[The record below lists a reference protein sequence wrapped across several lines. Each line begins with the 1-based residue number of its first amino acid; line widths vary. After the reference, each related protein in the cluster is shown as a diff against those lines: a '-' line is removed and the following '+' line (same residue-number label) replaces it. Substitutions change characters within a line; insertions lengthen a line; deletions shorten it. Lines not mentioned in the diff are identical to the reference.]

1 MRTIGRTSR
10 RSVVHMTSQTKAND
24 KNKQHTTGTHNKP
37 SAVFFGTADF
47 LRKKWR
53 HFFNAEAI
61 PADRR
66 KIIALKRRRSLRYA
80 VCLLMGI
87 VQFSCAFF
95 FSRAHVMQI
104 QPFGLAY
111 LCAATKY
118 VPFIFLG
125 TLFGSIGGQETM
137 ILQIAAAVLI
147 FAARYLI
154 SRFLMYSPQRVKN
167 HLRIDSQTSTMANTV
182 AGDIS
187 NDMFL
192 KNFFHAVM
200 PGGIFGENAAL
211 RAGIGAIAALLLAI
225 GQVILSGFSTL
236 SIVTAVFTVA
246 AIPAMTYAYAG
257 VFDGPRAGALCE
269 AGTAAVLFTL
279 VLSFDGMLLFG
290 LSLKIL
296 SAFFFT
302 LYISKTGG
310 ILRGGVIGLLCGLA
324 CDPIY
329 APLFAL
335 AGFASGVFWGVGCI
349 TAVLVACAAGI
360 GYAVYI
366 NGFAA
371 IRSVVPDLLVAAAI
385 FYPFARYQLLPHIFY
400 GGKATAE
407 ANEAT
412 LREAFVTSRRET
424 GVKEKIQA
432 MSEVFSSLSTA
443 FYGLAERMRRPCVRE
458 LQQLCDE
465 TCEKYCSRCSYHSL
479 CWERELEETEKSLK
493 RLTSVLYEKG
503 RVEKN
508 SVPERLQNR
517 CLSLEKI
524 LADLNASV
532 ANLLEEKIQRDKTEV
547 FAMDYEAVSKLL
559 TAAIEENAEDFE
571 PDIALSRRVRRAME
585 YMDFYA
591 QNVTVFGSR
600 KKSILAAGVDL
611 NRMHLGADELR
622 STFENL
628 AGVRYHTPSFEIN
641 DEYVTMSLTAAPCF
655 EAEWSVSQDSKESE
669 SMCGDA
675 ASLFANREDYFYAIL
690 SDGMGSGREASVT
703 AQLCSMFL
711 ERMLLCGN
719 RRSVTLEMLNSFLRS
734 RSDECSATVDLAEID
749 MITGEACFI
758 KSGAAP
764 SFIVRNGNIFR
775 ISSNTTPMG
784 ILRSIHAEQ
793 TRFQLLSGD
802 IIVMVSDGIAPETD
816 EGIWLAELLA
826 NEMCG
831 NLHVMADRIVSRAK
845 ERNLRTD
852 DMTAILIRVTAKDEA

>member
-1 MRTIGRTSR
+1 
-10 RSVVHMTSQTKAND
+10 MTSQTQANE
-24 KNKQHTTGTHNKP
+24 KNKRKNTKVPDKP
-37 SAVFFGTADF
+37 SAVFRGTADYIK
-47 LRKKWR
+47 KKWR

-61 PADRR
+61 PADKR
-66 KIIALKRRRSLRYA
+66 KSISIKRKRSLRYT
-80 VCLLMGI
+80 VCLFMG
-87 VQFSCAFF
+87 VAQFGCAFL

-104 QPFGLAY
+104 HPFGLAY

-125 TLFGSIGGQETM
+125 TLFGSVGDQDNM
-137 ILQIAAAVLI
+137 MLLVAASVFI
-147 FAARYLI
+147 FSARYLL
-154 SRFLMYSPQRVKN
+154 SRFLMYSPQKIKN
-167 HLRIDSQTSTMANTV
+167 QLRTDDQNSAMASTA

-187 NDMFL
+187 NDIFL

-200 PGGIFGENAAL
+200 PGGIFGENAAT
-211 RAGIGAIAALLLAI
+211 RAGIGAVAALLLAI
-225 GQVILSGFSTL
+225 FQVILSGFTTL
-236 SIVTAVFTVA
+236 SVVTAIFTVA
-246 AIPAMTYAYAG
+246 AVPAMTYAFTGA
-257 VFDGPRAGALCE
+257 FDGPRAGALCE
-269 AGTAAVLFTL
+269 AGTAAVLFSL

-371 IRSVVPDLLVAAAI
+371 IRSVVPDLLVSAAI
-385 FYPFARYQLLPHIFY
+385 FYPFARYQLLPHVFY

-412 LREAFVTSRRET
+412 LSEAFVTRQRES

-432 MSEVFSSLSTA
+432 MSEVFSSLSGA

-493 RLTSVLYEKG
+493 KLTSVLYEKG

-508 SVPERLQNR
+508 SVPERLQSR

-524 LADLNASV
+524 ISELNEA
-532 ANLLEEKIQRDKTEV
+532 AAALLEEKILRDKTEV
-547 FAMDYEAVSKLL
+547 FAMDYEAMSKLL

-622 STFENL
+622 TTFENL
-628 AGVRYHTPSFEIN
+628 AGVHYHAPSFEIN

-655 EAEWSVSQDSKESE
+655 EAEWSVSQDNKESE

-690 SDGMGSGREASVT
+690 SDGMGSGRDASVT

-719 RRSVTLEMLNSFLRS
+719 RRSVTLEMLNGFLRS

-749 MITGEACFI
+749 LITGEACFI

-764 SFIVRNGNIFR
+764 SFIVRDGNIFR

-793 TRFQLLSGD
+793 TRFQLLAGD

-831 NLHVMADRIVSRAK
+831 NLRVMAERIVNRAK

-852 DMTAILIRVTAKDEA
+852 DMTAVLIRVTAKDS

>member
-1 MRTIGRTSR
+1 
-10 RSVVHMTSQTKAND
+10 MTSQTQANE
-24 KNKQHTTGTHNKP
+24 KNKRKNTKVPDKP
-37 SAVFFGTADF
+37 SAVFWGTADYI
-47 LRKKWR
+47 RKKWR

-61 PADRR
+61 PADKR
-66 KIIALKRRRSLRYA
+66 KSISIKRKRSLRYT
-80 VCLLMGI
+80 VCLLMGAA
-87 VQFSCAFF
+87 QFGCAFL

-104 QPFGLAY
+104 HPFGLAY

-125 TLFGSIGGQETM
+125 TLFGSVGDQDNM
-137 ILQIAAAVLI
+137 MLLVAASVFI
-147 FAARYLI
+147 FSARYLL
-154 SRFLMYSPQRVKN
+154 SRFLMYSPQKIKN
-167 HLRIDSQTSTMANTV
+167 QLRTDDQNSAMASTA

-187 NDMFL
+187 NDIFL

-200 PGGIFGENAAL
+200 PGGIFGENAAT
-211 RAGIGAIAALLLAI
+211 RAGIGAVAALLLAI
-225 GQVILSGFSTL
+225 FQVILSGFTTL
-236 SIVTAVFTVA
+236 SVVTAIFTVA
-246 AIPAMTYAYAG
+246 AVPAMTYAFTGA
-257 VFDGPRAGALCE
+257 FDGPRAGALCE
-269 AGTAAVLFTL
+269 AGTAAVLFSL

-371 IRSVVPDLLVAAAI
+371 IRSVVPDLLVSAAI
-385 FYPFARYQLLPHIFY
+385 FYPFARYQLLPHVFY

-412 LREAFVTSRRET
+412 LSEAFVTRQRES

-432 MSEVFSSLSTA
+432 MSEVFSSLSGA

-493 RLTSVLYEKG
+493 KLTSVLYEKG

-508 SVPERLQNR
+508 SVPERLQSR

-524 LADLNASV
+524 ISELNEA
-532 ANLLEEKIQRDKTEV
+532 AAALLEEKILRDKTEV
-547 FAMDYEAVSKLL
+547 FAMDYEAMSKLL

-622 STFENL
+622 TTFENL
-628 AGVRYHTPSFEIN
+628 AGVHYHAPSFEIN

-655 EAEWSVSQDSKESE
+655 EAEWSVSQDNKESE

-690 SDGMGSGREASVT
+690 SDGMGSGRDASVT

-719 RRSVTLEMLNSFLRS
+719 RRSVTLEMLNGFLRS

-749 MITGEACFI
+749 LITGEACFI

-764 SFIVRNGNIFR
+764 SFIVRDGNIFR

-793 TRFQLLSGD
+793 TRFQLLAGD

-831 NLHVMADRIVSRAK
+831 NLRVMAERIVNRAK

-852 DMTAILIRVTAKDEA
+852 DMTAVLIRVTAKDS

>member
-1 MRTIGRTSR
+1 
-10 RSVVHMTSQTKAND
+10 MTSQTQANE
-24 KNKQHTTGTHNKP
+24 KNKRKNTKVPDKP
-37 SAVFFGTADF
+37 SAVFRGTADYI
-47 LRKKWR
+47 RKKWR

-61 PADRR
+61 PADKR
-66 KIIALKRRRSLRYA
+66 KSISIKRKRSLRYT
-80 VCLLMGI
+80 VCLLMGAA
-87 VQFSCAFF
+87 QFGCAFL

-104 QPFGLAY
+104 HPFGLAY

-125 TLFGSIGGQETM
+125 TLFGSVGDQDNM
-137 ILQIAAAVLI
+137 MLLVAASVFI
-147 FAARYLI
+147 FSARYLL
-154 SRFLMYSPQRVKN
+154 SRFLMYSPQKIKN
-167 HLRIDSQTSTMANTV
+167 QLRTDDQNSAMASTA

-187 NDMFL
+187 NDIFL

-200 PGGIFGENAAL
+200 PGGIFGENAAT
-211 RAGIGAIAALLLAI
+211 RAGIGAVAALLLAI
-225 GQVILSGFSTL
+225 FQVILSGFTTL
-236 SIVTAVFTVA
+236 SVVTAIFTVA
-246 AIPAMTYAYAG
+246 AVPAMTYAFTGA
-257 VFDGPRAGALCE
+257 FDGPRAGALCE
-269 AGTAAVLFTL
+269 AGTAAVLFSL

-371 IRSVVPDLLVAAAI
+371 IRSVVPDLLVSAAI
-385 FYPFARYQLLPHIFY
+385 FYPFARYQLLPHVFY

-412 LREAFVTSRRET
+412 LSEAFVTRQRES

-432 MSEVFSSLSTA
+432 MSEVFSSLSGA

-493 RLTSVLYEKG
+493 KLTSVLYEKG

-508 SVPERLQNR
+508 SVPERLQSR

-524 LADLNASV
+524 ISELNEA
-532 ANLLEEKIQRDKTEV
+532 AAALLEEKILRDKTEV
-547 FAMDYEAVSKLL
+547 FAMDYEAMSKLL

-622 STFENL
+622 TTFENL
-628 AGVRYHTPSFEIN
+628 AGVHYHAPSFEIN

-655 EAEWSVSQDSKESE
+655 EAEWSVSQDNKKSE

-690 SDGMGSGREASVT
+690 SDGMGSGRDASVT

-719 RRSVTLEMLNSFLRS
+719 RRSVTLEMLNGFLRS

-749 MITGEACFI
+749 LITGEACFI

-764 SFIVRNGNIFR
+764 SFIVRDGNIFR

-793 TRFQLLSGD
+793 TRFQLLAGD

-831 NLHVMADRIVSRAK
+831 NLRVMAERIVNRAK

-852 DMTAILIRVTAKDEA
+852 DMTAVLIRVTAKDS